1 MSQTSGSR
9 HALSEQQIARIHAIA
24 DQIRY
29 GTISL
34 VFQDGRLV
42 QIEHSEK
49 IRLPQEKPNG

>member
-1 MSQTSGSR
+1 MSQTNGSK
-9 HALSEQQIARIHAIA
+9 HALSERQVARIHEIA
-24 DQIRY
+24 DRIRY

-49 IRLPQEKPNG
+49 IRLPQEKSSG

>member
-1 MSQTSGSR
+1 MSQKPGSR
-9 HALSEQQIARIHAIA
+9 HTLSDQQIERIHTIA
-24 DQIRY
+24 DRIRY

-49 IRLPQEKPNG
+49 IRLPQEKSNG

>member
-1 MSQTSGSR
+1 MSRESGSR
-9 HALSEQQIARIHAIA
+9 HTLSDRQIAHIHKIA
-24 DQIRY
+24 DQIRF